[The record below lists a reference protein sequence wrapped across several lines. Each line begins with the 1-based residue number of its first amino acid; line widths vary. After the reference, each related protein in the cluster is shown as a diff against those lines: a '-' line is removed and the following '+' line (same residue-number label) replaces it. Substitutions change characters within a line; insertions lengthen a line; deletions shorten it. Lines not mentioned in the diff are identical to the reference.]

1 MKHVLLL
8 FILFTTS
15 FALQAQKSSK
25 IDLSVYPN
33 PAVEYISVQDDND
46 VVGKIVV
53 FNLVGKKMK
62 SFEISKGDSY
72 YVADLPKGMYLVQI
86 LDHNSKLLTTQRVN
100 KR

>member
-1 MKHVLLL
+1 MKHVLLIIT
-8 FILFTTS
+8 FFTTS

-33 PAVEYISVQDDND
+33 PATEYISVQDDNE
-46 VVGKIVV
+46 VVGQMLVY
-53 FNLVGKKMK
+53 NLVGKKMK
-62 SFEISKGDSY
+62 TFEISKGESY

-86 LDHNSKLLTTQRVN
+86 LDRNSKIITTQKVN